1 MEQEIPTKESLKDPV
16 TNVRLGIEYLNR
28 LMVSFNQNMVYALAA
43 YNAGPAKVR
52 QWVALRSNMH
62 PLEFIESIPFTET
75 RNYVK
80 KILRNYAIYLTLY
93 DDQKI
98 NRFNKNF
105 TVNSN

>member
-1 MEQEIPTKESLKDPV
+1 MH
-16 TNVRLGIEYLNR
+16 RLL
-28 LMVSFNQNMVYALAA
+28 VSFNQNMVYALAA
-43 YNAGPAKVR
+43 YNAGPTKVR

-80 KILRNYAIYLTLY
+80 KILRNYAIYLILY
-93 DDQKI
+93 DDQKMD
-98 NRFNKNF
+98 RFKKIF